1 MSRQSLTHILLEED
15 DLLAPVQLKD
25 DDGGSSSD
33 EYSGVETSD
42 SGSGFDAEWEDE
54 D

>member
-1 MSRQSLTHILLEED
+1 MGRQRLSHILLEED
-15 DLLAPVQLKD
+15 NLLAPVQLRD

-42 SGSGFDAEWEDE
+42 SGSGFDAESDDE